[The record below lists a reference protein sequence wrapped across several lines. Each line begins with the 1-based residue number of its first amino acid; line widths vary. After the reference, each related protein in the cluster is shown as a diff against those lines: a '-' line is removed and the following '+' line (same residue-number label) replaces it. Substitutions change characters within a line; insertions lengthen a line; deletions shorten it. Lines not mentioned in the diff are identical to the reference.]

1 MRAHLLYFLISLFH
15 ISKKC
20 HVSKFKS
27 IIVLALTRSPHLVK
41 GLCEGSLQSP
51 GVFAALLINGW
62 LIVAG
67 VDPPSPA
74 EKSISLMILDL
85 AYYFVLFG

>member
-1 MRAHLLYFLISLFH
+1 
-15 ISKKC
+15 
-20 HVSKFKS
+20 
-27 IIVLALTRSPHLVK
+27 LVK

-62 LIVAG
+62 LIVVG
-67 VDPPSPA
+67 VDTPSPA